1 MAYISDFERHEDGR
15 LYGKGT
21 IIDEFG
27 ERGDVIVPV
36 TKKALKEGLSSV
48 FYIKQ
53 FEEYVGVKVEDFDN
67 FVQALFALRIVELS
81 SRLLDERIAAILSG
95 TDKAQDLDNDPN
107 TDTQNKIQ
115 DEIDVVC
122 GQILSGIDRK
132 EISKAEL
139 YDRWGR
145 KLLTEMWSNGD
156 SELGLNFG
164 DMWGEYDL
172 EAEDFIGESPL
183 YKRAVVK
190 YCMIN
195 AADSVAN
202 VLTGWNQGPHN
213 YLEDL
218 LELPEE

>member
-1 MAYISDFERHEDGR
+1 M
-15 LYGKGT
+15 
-21 IIDEFG
+21 
-27 ERGDVIVPV
+27 
-36 TKKALKEGLSSV
+36 SSV

-183 YKRAVVK
+183 YKKAVVK

>member
-1 MAYISDFERHEDGR
+1 M
-15 LYGKGT
+15 
-21 IIDEFG
+21 
-27 ERGDVIVPV
+27 
-36 TKKALKEGLSSV
+36 
-48 FYIKQ
+48 
-53 FEEYVGVKVEDFDN
+53 
-67 FVQALFALRIVELS
+67 RIVELS

-183 YKRAVVK
+183 YKKAVVK

>member
-15 LYGKGT
+15 LYGKET
-21 IIDEFG
+21 RLDELL
-27 ERGDVIVPV
+27 EPEDVMVPV

-81 SRLLDERIAAILSG
+81 SRLLDERIATILSG
-95 TDKAQDLDNDPN
+95 TDKAQKLDNDSD

-122 GQILSGIDRK
+122 GQILSEIDRN
-132 EISKAEL
+132 EISKADL

-145 KLLTEMWSNGD
+145 KLITEMWSNGD
-156 SELGLNFG
+156 REARPEL
-164 DMWGEYDL
+164 WQ
-172 EAEDFIGESPL
+172 ICGESMTWRP
-183 YKRAVVK
+183 RT
-190 YCMIN
+190 
-195 AADSVAN
+195 SSER
-202 VLTGWNQGPHN
+202 VLFIRKQ
-213 YLEDL
+213 
-218 LELPEE
+218 

>member
-1 MAYISDFERHEDGR
+1 MAYITNFEKHEDGR
-15 LYGKGT
+15 LYGKERRT
-21 IIDEFG
+21 DEFG
-27 ERGDVIVPV
+27 EPDDVTVLV
-36 TKKALKEGLSSV
+36 TKKALKEELLSI

-53 FEEYVGVKVEDFDN
+53 FEEYVGVEVEKFDD

-81 SRLLDERIAAILSG
+81 SRFLDERIAASLPD
-95 TDKAQDLDNDPN
+95 TDKEQNSAIASEI
-107 TDTQNKIQ
+107 QNKIQ
-115 DEIDVVC
+115 DEVDVVC
-122 GQILSGIDRK
+122 GQILSGINRK
-132 EISKAEL
+132 EISKADL

-183 YKRAVVK
+183 YKKAVVK

-195 AADSVAN
+195 VADSVAN

-213 YLEDL
+213 YMEDL
-218 LELPEE
+218 LDLPEE

>member
-1 MAYISDFERHEDGR
+1 M
-15 LYGKGT
+15 
-21 IIDEFG
+21 
-27 ERGDVIVPV
+27 
-36 TKKALKEGLSSV
+36 
-48 FYIKQ
+48 
-53 FEEYVGVKVEDFDN
+53 
-67 FVQALFALRIVELS
+67 RIVELS

-95 TDKAQDLDNDPN
+95 TDKAQDLDNEPN

-183 YKRAVVK
+183 YKKAVVK

>member
-15 LYGKGT
+15 LYGKET
-21 IIDEFG
+21 RIDELL
-27 ERGDVIVPV
+27 ERDDVVVPV

-53 FEEYVGVKVEDFDN
+53 FEEYVGVEVEDFDN
-67 FVQALFALRIVELS
+67 FVQALFALRIVEFS
-81 SRLLDERIAAILSG
+81 SRLLEERIAAIFPG
-95 TDKAQDLDNDPN
+95 TGKEVSNEDPDLQD
-107 TDTQNKIQ
+107 KIQ

-122 GQILSGIDRK
+122 GQILSEIDRK
-132 EISKAEL
+132 EISKADL

-145 KLLTEMWSNGD
+145 KLITEMWSNGNR
-156 SELGLNFG
+156 ELGLNFG

-172 EAEDFIGESPL
+172 EDEDIIGESPL
-183 YKRAVVK
+183 YKKAVVK

-195 AADSVAN
+195 VADSVAN

-213 YLEDL
+213 YMEDL

>member
-1 MAYISDFERHEDGR
+1 MAYITNFEKHEDGR
-15 LYGKGT
+15 LYGKERRT
-21 IIDEFG
+21 DEFG
-27 ERGDVIVPV
+27 EPDDVTVLV
-36 TKKALKEGLSSV
+36 TKKALKEELLSI

-53 FEEYVGVKVEDFDN
+53 FEEYVGVEVEKFDD

-81 SRLLDERIAAILSG
+81 SRFLDERIAASLPD
-95 TDKAQDLDNDPN
+95 TDKEQNSAIASEI
-107 TDTQNKIQ
+107 QNKIQ
-115 DEIDVVC
+115 DEVDVVC
-122 GQILSGIDRK
+122 GQILFGINRK
-132 EISKAEL
+132 EISKADL

-183 YKRAVVK
+183 YKKAVVK

-195 AADSVAN
+195 VADSVAN

-213 YLEDL
+213 YMEDL
-218 LELPEE
+218 LDLPEE